1 MSFIPPPDREI
12 TYPLRGQAQLTIETI
27 DRSRTSSPFN
37 LYLMGWGKEEI
48 DALIETIINGE
59 VFDFSRVG
67 GGKEIITAARAIS
80 KSLESLPRKVGEQG
94 KARPPGPPSE
104 VKIVDVGRPIVSTV
118 PTGPKFGKAPH
129 THDDYDANDPVPP
142 KRVKFKKGENNAVP
156 PSAIVYVLVELGGRI
171 DGNGRSA
178 ILGMHPDLVGSEEKW
193 GECAKWLVY
202 WGVWRQE
209 GIKKGA
215 RYYYTGKEMPDP
227 DRRID

>member
-1 MSFIPPPDREI
+1 MPFFPPPDNEI
-12 TYPLRGQAQLTIETI
+12 SYPLKGRAEVVVETI
-27 DRSRTSSPFN
+27 DKSRTSSPFN
-37 LYLMGWGKEEI
+37 VYLMGWEKPELEGLVES
-48 DALIETIINGE
+48 IINGE
-59 VFDFSRVG
+59 VFDFSCVG
-67 GGKEIITAARAIS
+67 GSKEIITAARAIS
-80 KSLESLPRKVGEQG
+80 RSLDNTVPASITPKPFT
-94 KARPPGPPSE
+94 RPPEP
-104 VKIVDVGRPIVSTV
+104 VI

-129 THDDYDANDPVPP
+129 THDDYDSNDPVPP

-156 PSAIVYVLVELGGRI
+156 PSAIVYVLVSLGSAI
-171 DGNGRSA
+171 DGKGRSA
-178 ILGMHPDLVGSEEKW
+178 ILSLHPDLTDERW